1 MSENCHPNRC
11 LAGYG
16 PGVAEPNGSM
26 GVDGRPTE
34 LILAAGGVVLRA
46 SGSGAV
52 EIALVHRPLREDW
65 SYPKGK
71 VEPSETL
78 TGCALR
84 EVQEETG
91 LRCRIVSFVGTTEYR
106 DRKDRPKI
114 VAYWAMTPVRGTFRS
129 SEEVDQLR
137 WVELSDAAELLT
149 YERDRGLLDAVRAP
163 AAWVFPRLR
172 RSA

>member
-1 MSENCHPNRC
+1 
-11 LAGYG
+11 
-16 PGVAEPNGSM
+16 VAEPNGSV

-34 LILAAGGVVLRA
+34 LILAAGGIVLREDDA
-46 SGSGAV
+46 GVV

-78 TGCALR
+78 TACALR

-91 LRCRIVSFVGTTEYR
+91 LRCRVISFVGTTEYR

-114 VAYWAMTPVRGTFRS
+114 VAYWAMTSEGGTFRS
-129 SEEVDQLR
+129 SEEVDELR
-137 WVELSDAAELLT
+137 WVELSEAAELMT
-149 YERDRGLLDAVRAP
+149 YERDRALLEVLQET
-163 AAWVFPRLR
+163 AARVFPRLR
-172 RSA
+172 HSA

>member
-1 MSENCHPNRC
+1 M
-11 LAGYG
+11 
-16 PGVAEPNGSM
+16 AEPNGSE

-34 LILAAGGVVLRA
+34 LILAAGGMVLRQSD
-46 SGSGAV
+46 SGPV
-52 EIALVHRPLREDW
+52 QIALVHRPLREDW
-65 SYPKGK
+65 SLPKGK

-114 VAYWAMTPVRGTFRS
+114 VAYWAMTPEGGAFRS
-129 SEEVDQLR
+129 SEEVDELR
-137 WVELSDAAELLT
+137 WVDLSEAAELLT
-149 YERDRGLLDAVRAP
+149 YERDRALLDALQEP

-172 RSA
+172 HSA

>member
-1 MSENCHPNRC
+1 M
-11 LAGYG
+11 
-16 PGVAEPNGSM
+16 AEPNGSV

-34 LILAAGGVVLRA
+34 LILAAGGIVLREDDA
-46 SGSGAV
+46 GVV

-78 TGCALR
+78 TACALR

-91 LRCRIVSFVGTTEYR
+91 LRCRVISFVGTTEYR

-114 VAYWAMTPVRGTFRS
+114 VAYWAMTSEGGTFRS
-129 SEEVDQLR
+129 SEEVDELR
-137 WVELSDAAELLT
+137 WVELSEAAELMT
-149 YERDRGLLDAVRAP
+149 YERDRALLEVLQET
-163 AAWVFPRLR
+163 AARVFPRLR
-172 RSA
+172 HSA